1 MRDDILG
8 KLKGPAIGLIIT
20 GILNAL
26 FGLYLI
32 ASNLIQFAMGTIQQD
47 FSSDAE
53 RMGFYVGF
61 WGVALLG
68 LIGII
73 VAPIIVV
80 GGIKMLKGKSYGFA
94 KATAILAIIPF
105 TSCCFIVGAPFGIW
119 ALVVLKSPEVI
130 AFFNGDLPSPQF
142 SPPQPPNNW

>member
-1 MRDDILG
+1 MTNDILG

-20 GILNAL
+20 GVSNAL

-32 ASNLIQFAMGTIQQD
+32 ISNVAQYAMGTIQQD

-53 RMGFYVGF
+53 RIGFNVGF
-61 WGVALLG
+61 WGISLLG
-68 LIGII
+68 LISLIL
-73 VAPIIVV
+73 APIIVF
-80 GGIKMLKGKSYGFA
+80 GGVKMMKGKSYGFA

-105 TSCCFIVGAPFGIW
+105 TSCCFIVGVPFGIW

-130 AFFNGDLPSPQF
+130 AFFNGDAPPPQF
-142 SPPQPPNNW
+142 SPPQPPQNW